1 MEYNLRVF
9 AELNNPVIVCYPGG
23 AGGKFLIN
31 SLGLSRSAVFQDI
44 NLANAQLA
52 GNLTSQDKFN
62 YLINE
67 LNNVTTYWNDLNLGC
82 GYITGI
88 NPQQFI
94 EKNLYLFLVA
104 HNSQIMDQRISQWP
118 NAKFIVFKNA
128 TEFILS
134 RKNTY
139 FFKDVTVPNN
149 SKTDIE
155 LIQRSI
161 ILRTKRLNNVIWW
174 DTNWYFSESNTLDNI
189 ENVYV
194 ELGLSDFNREF
205 VKEYYNQ
212 WINKLEELKI
222 NNIKN

>member
-23 AGGKFLIN
+23 AGNKFLIN

-67 LNNVTTYWNDLNLGC
+67 LNNVTTHWNDLNLGC

-88 NPQQFI
+88 DHQQFN

-104 HNSQIMDQRISQWP
+104 HNSQILDQLLSQWP
-118 NAKFIVFKNA
+118 NARLIVLKNSI
-128 TEFILS
+128 EFILS
-134 RKNTY
+134 RGNTY
-139 FFKDVTVPNN
+139 FFEGVTPPEQD
-149 SKTDIE
+149 KQDIE
-155 LIQRSI
+155 LVQGYI
-161 ILRTKRLNNVIWW
+161 ISRTKRLKNVIWW
-174 DTNWYFSESNTLDNI
+174 DTSWYFSEIDTVN
-189 ENVYV
+189 NVERLYAAM
-194 ELGLSDFNREF
+194 GLPDFNREF
-205 VKEYYNQ
+205 VKEYYTQ
-212 WINKLEELKI
+212 WINKLKELKI
-222 NNIKN
+222 NNIKS